1 MNTLTFCKE
10 KLSGM
15 LSRRGEKIDRSL
27 AISEASYVVVDTELT
42 GLNPANDS
50 IVSIGGIKMRGSR
63 IDLGKQFYS
72 LVKPDTTMRAESV
85 IIHGI
90 TPSEVKDEPLIDKM
104 IEKFFEFCDGHIVVG
119 HFISIDL
126 QFLNKVVKRRYG
138 CPLENV
144 VVDTSV
150 LHEWIMQHNGDSFR
164 RFGNATGK
172 KDLFSLAKKYKVPV
186 SEAHNALM
194 DAFVTAQLF
203 QKFLSYLPVL
213 GVRNVRD
220 LVRVGKP

>member
-1 MNTLTFCKE
+1 MF
-10 KLSGM
+10 
-15 LSRRGEKIDRSL
+15 
-27 AISEASYVVVDTELT
+27 
-42 GLNPANDS
+42 
-50 IVSIGGIKMRGSR
+50 
-63 IDLGKQFYS
+63 DLGRQFYS

-85 IIHGI
+85 IVHGI
-90 TPSEVKDEPLIDKM
+90 TPSEVKDEPLIDKT
-104 IEKFFEFCDGHIVVG
+104 IENFIEFCNEHIVVG

-126 QFLNKVVKRRYG
+126 QFLNKVVKKLHG
-138 CPLENV
+138 HPLGNL
-144 VVDTSV
+144 VVDTSI

-213 GVRNVRD
+213 GVKNVRD